1 MDSRVSDTPAQDEGQ
16 RPRVRTLLPAV
27 AGCGRCVNGCIVIV
41 LEVTPVTRDLEETL
55 IRHQSGAASN
65 HLIQPVGS

>member
-1 MDSRVSDTPAQDEGQ
+1 M
-16 RPRVRTLLPAV
+16 
-27 AGCGRCVNGCIVIV
+27 NGCIVIV